1 MSTPEKPENLS
12 GTVLAT
18 RALPEPSLSTLS
30 PDFEVRILSGRP
42 DEEELAREVAGADA
56 LITLVHDPVT
66 ETVLRAGKNLK
77 IVAQYGVGLD
87 NIDRAAAAARGIIV
101 TNTPN
106 VLTDATA
113 DMTLA
118 LLLALARRI
127 VEGDRLVRS
136 GDFSG
141 WDPELLLGSDLK
153 GKTFGVLGPGRIG
166 RAVARRARAFG
177 MTVIAC
183 GRSPRDEDDPD
194 DPPRVSFDELL
205 RRSDVV
211 SIHLPLNEETRHLFG
226 AETFAKM
233 KAGSWLLN
241 TSRGAIVDEAAL
253 TRALAEGLPAGAGLD
268 VFENEPGVT
277 AALLESN
284 RVVLTPHVGSA
295 THETRREMARMV
307 VEDVRRV
314 LSGEKPLR
322 AVPPESTRERMRA
335 EL

>member
-1 MSTPEKPENLS
+1 MS
-12 GTVLAT
+12 GVVLAT
-18 RALPEPSLSTLS
+18 RALPEPSLSTLE
-30 PDFEVRILSGRP
+30 PDFEVRVLSTRP
-42 DEEELAREVAGADA
+42 GEAELAAEVPGADA

-66 ETVLRAGKNLK
+66 EAVLRAGTRLK

-87 NIDRAAAAARGIIV
+87 NIDRAAAAARGIVV

-136 GDFSG
+136 GEFSG
-141 WDPELLLGSDLK
+141 WGPELLLGSDLK

-211 SIHLPLNEETRHLFG
+211 SIHLPLNDETRHLFN
-226 AETFAKM
+226 AATFAKM
-233 KAGSWLLN
+233 KPGSWLLN

-253 TRALAEGLPAGAGLD
+253 ARALTKGPLAGAGLD
-268 VFENEPGVT
+268 VYEKEPRVT
-277 AALLESN
+277 PSLLRSDQ
-284 RVVLTPHVGSA
+284 VVLMPHAGSA

-322 AVPPESTRERMRA
+322 AVPPESSRERMRV